1 MTQSV
6 VAMCARTTAA
16 DVRERPPYLSTDIL
30 ISSDPW
36 ENRVAILEDGRLAE
50 IYVERE
56 ERVIGSIYKG
66 KVVNVLPGMG
76 ASFCDIGLGRNAFL
90 YVDDINKTPLNIGD
104 VEITSGRS
112 GYTITEKVNRGD
124 DVLVQIVKE
133 PRGLKGARVSTNI
146 SLPGRYL
153 ILMPTGK
160 FSGVSRKIESAAE
173 RERLKTIMK
182 AIRPEGM
189 ATVVRTAAAGV
200 SNAELIADLGVLIRM
215 WHGIL
220 EQYKRVP
227 APALL
232 HKDMNLVYKTA
243 RDFIT
248 PEVNKVWLD
257 DETETENVRDFMRLL
272 GPQYVDRIQ
281 YYEAGKRLFADFK
294 IDDEIAR
301 LMKPTVK
308 LPSGGSIVIES
319 TEALT
324 VVDVNSGK
332 FTGGKN
338 LDDTIVRTNVE
349 AAAEIARQ
357 VRLRDIGGII
367 VCDFIDMSSE
377 KDRNRVI
384 EALQEGLR
392 KDRTRSTIQSFSPL
406 GLLEFTRK
414 RVGKDLGQQLRG
426 KCPVCDGLGSVMS
439 PESVAIEAFRE
450 IVSHKNGKPQ
460 HVHIAASPSVAA
472 QAEYWYEDERVQL
485 AERIGATIDV
495 FVDPAVH
502 PERPR
507 VLFDDAAL
515 PPFAPIRVGD
525 EFEVELLNL
534 RLPVATS
541 AAAIVAGRL
550 IEVENAANAIGK
562 TIRIK
567 ILDVEGSDILAE
579 PRFPIG
585 SPAAQA
591 AGEGRKRR
599 RRGGRGRKPLTAQE
613 QSEELR
619 ELAEEAEKGLGG
631 RTSIGISTTE
641 EVVAKT
647 ASPKT
652 TAQKAADGAVAL
664 LPGEVLS
671 GARVG
676 GVLPG
681 EKLSGDRVAAG
692 GRADAGSRA
701 EGGSR
706 AATGARADTGG
717 RADAGGRTAVPIR
730 PPVTPAA
737 AAHVN
742 AEGEAAEDAGHRRR
756 RRRRGR
762 GGRGGADA
770 AALAGGRPG
779 AEAATAAGGRG
790 IPAAGVAA
798 AGAGV
803 ATYDVDADEGDEDE
817 TTPLS
822 AQAGDPGAEGQ
833 TGDRKRRRRRR
844 RRRGR
849 GTGEGAQAG
858 QGVAAAGESQA
869 VPDRH
874 IFRVDAEGGAQ
885 ATGETAPPAPSRA
898 LAPWNRKRGD
908 VAVEPPPPVITAPPE
923 TREPVKA
930 ARPSRRRRS
939 PEERALAY
947 GGQLEPAAPVPA
959 LPKPEQPAA
968 AASNAP
974 AATDSK
980 RRPRRKTPSGADIAS
995 AIADTAVAAVG
1006 AATRKLADAAASVLG
1021 TAAPAPDG
1029 AKRTTGTRKAATTSA
1044 PAKAKKS
1051 STAATA
1057 AKKTPAAATA
1067 AKKTPAAAAAAKKT
1081 PARAGAAKKSA
1092 GSKAGASKVTANG
1105 AKATPA
1111 KSGATKLAS
1120 GAKAPAAKKAPAD
1133 RKAPAAKKTAA
1144 TRKKR

>member
-1 MTQSV
+1 L
-6 VAMCARTTAA
+6 
-16 DVRERPPYLSTDIL
+16 PTDIL

-76 ASFCDIGLGRNAFL
+76 ASFVDIGLGRNAFL

-104 VEITSGRS
+104 VEVTQGRS
-112 GYTITEKVNRGD
+112 GYTITEKVSRGD

-160 FSGVSRKIESAAE
+160 FSGVSRKIDSADE
-173 RERLKTIMK
+173 RNRLKTIMK

-220 EQYKRVP
+220 EQYKRIG

-248 PEVNKVWLD
+248 PEVKDVWLD
-257 DETETENVRDFMRLL
+257 DETETENVKDFMRLL
-272 GPQYVDRIQ
+272 GPQYVDRIK
-281 YYEAGKRLFADFK
+281 YYEGGKRLFADFK
-294 IDDEIAR
+294 IDEEIAR

-377 KDRNRVI
+377 NDRNRVI
-384 EALQEGLR
+384 GALQEGLR

-426 KCPVCDGLGSVMS
+426 KCPTCEGLGSVMS
-439 PESVAIEAFRE
+439 PESVAIGAFRE
-450 IVSHKNGKPQ
+450 ILAHKNGSTSSPQ
-460 HVHIAASPSVAA
+460 AMNHVHVAASPHVAA
-472 QAEYWYEDERVQL
+472 QAEYWYEDERVKL
-485 AERIGATIDV
+485 AERVGAQIDV

-507 VLFDDAAL
+507 IVWGDDKL
-515 PPFAPIRVGD
+515 PTLGPIRVGD
-525 EFEVELLNL
+525 EFEVELLNI
-534 RLPVATS
+534 RLPNATS

-550 IEVENAANAIGK
+550 IEVENAANAAGK
-562 TIRIK
+562 TIKIK
-567 ILDVEGSDILAE
+567 ILDVDGSDILAE
-579 PRFPIG
+579 PRTPVE
-585 SPAAQA
+585 AAA
-591 AGEGRKRR
+591 ALGEGRGKKR
-599 RRGGRGRKPLTAQE
+599 RRGGRGRKRELTPAE
-613 QSEELR
+613 QAAELR
-619 ELAEEAEKGLGG
+619 ALAEEAEKGLGG

-641 EVVAKT
+641 EVVAKK
-647 ASPKT
+647 SQPKT

-664 LPGEVLS
+664 LPGEALS
-671 GARVG
+671 GGRAPASPAQAVG
-676 GVLPG
+676 AVLLPG
-681 EKLSGDRVAAG
+681 EKLSGDRVSAG
-692 GRADAGSRA
+692 GAVLTPPSVALRPPPRVVVSAGAGAGTAVTSGSA
-701 EGGSR
+701 AALGGPEHEGEGEEGGR
-706 AATGARADTGG
+706 R
-717 RADAGGRTAVPIR
+717 
-730 PPVTPAA
+730 
-737 AAHVN
+737 
-742 AEGEAAEDAGHRRR
+742 RRR
-756 RRRRGR
+756 RRRRG
-762 GGRGGADA
+762 GRGGDVA
-770 AALAGGRPG
+770 ANAMPP
-779 AEAATAAGGRG
+779 AAHAAAGG
-790 IPAAGVAA
+790 AAAFEAEADAEDDDDEAVAA
-798 AGAGV
+798 AQPGGMPAAEAGNG
-803 ATYDVDADEGDEDE
+803 E
-817 TTPLS
+817 
-822 AQAGDPGAEGQ
+822 
-833 TGDRKRRRRRR
+833 RKRRRRRR

-849 GTGEGAQAG
+849 GAGTEGQA
-858 QGVAAAGESQA
+858 VAAAGQQPAGDEPRQRP

-874 IFRVDAEGGAQ
+874 IFRVDAEGAAH

-898 LAPWNRKRGD
+898 IAPWNRKRAD
-908 VAVEPPPPVITAPPE
+908 VAVEPPPPVIVPPPE
-923 TREPVKA
+923 RAEPVKA
-930 ARPSRRRRS
+930 ARPSRRRRTGQA
-939 PEERALAY
+939 EEKPVR
-947 GGQLEPAAPVPA
+947 GGQLEAAAPVRA
-959 LPKPEQPAA
+959 LPPPAAAQPGAAPSETDEAGSKSRRGRRKTEDAAAQATPAPRAQSTATEAASRRTRARKAASEGVDSPAA
-968 AASNAP
+968 AAP
-974 AATDSK
+974 AAAEAQTTT
-980 RRPRRKTPSGADIAS
+980 RGRKAGAGA
-995 AIADTAVAAVG
+995 G
-1006 AATRKLADAAASVLG
+1006 AAS
-1021 TAAPAPDG
+1021 
-1029 AKRTTGTRKAATTSA
+1029 
-1044 PAKAKKS
+1044 KAKKS
-1051 STAATA
+1051 STAPARSTA
-1057 AKKTPAAATA
+1057 AKKSPARPAAAKKSSPETPAAKKSSG
-1067 AKKTPAAAAAAKKT
+1067 AKKAPAGPRKTAAAKKT
-1081 PARAGAAKKSA
+1081 SSR
-1092 GSKAGASKVTANG
+1092 
-1105 AKATPA
+1105 
-1111 KSGATKLAS
+1111 
-1120 GAKAPAAKKAPAD
+1120 
-1133 RKAPAAKKTAA
+1133 KKT
-1144 TRKKR
+1144 